1 MMIKDQKLSKN
12 FRLSEMVKSSTAI
25 RLGIDNWPTEQ
36 KTVDNLTKVVH
47 NIIQPVRDHYGVPF
61 VPNSGFRCLQLN
73 QALKSKDTSQHVK
86 GEAVDIEVPGI
97 ANYDLAEWILRNC
110 QFDQLLLEFVY
121 DKIDPYSGW
130 VHISYVD
137 PSVNRRQILTI
148 NKTGTFIGLV
158 K

>member
-1 MMIKDQKLSKN
+1 MAIKDQKLSKN
-12 FRLSEMVKSSTAI
+12 FRLSEFTKSSTAI

-47 NIIQPVRDHYGVPF
+47 NIVQPVRDHYGIPF

-73 QALKSKDTSQHVK
+73 QVLKSKDTSQHVK

-110 QFDQLLLEFVY
+110 KFDQLLLEFVY
-121 DKIDPYSGW
+121 DSIDPHSGW

-137 PSVNRRQILTI
+137 PSVNRKQILTI
-148 NKTGTFIGLV
+148 NKNGTFIGLV
-158 K
+158 R